1 MKAWL
6 ISGSS
11 LKSLLIEANSFD
23 EAIAKA
29 RKVNKKYCTGKLVER
44 LQYEGKVK

>member
-29 RKVNKKYCTGKLVER
+29 RKVNKNIVPGNWLSGYNTKEK
-44 LQYEGKVK
+44 

>member
-6 ISGSS
+6 ISGSL
-11 LKSLLIEANSFD
+11 LKSLLVEANSFD

-29 RKVNKKYCTGKLVER
+29 RKVNKNYCTGKVVEWM
-44 LQYEGKVK
+44 QYKEKVK